1 MENYIIN
8 PTDLSDEILLQIL
21 RYVPSTDLILNVKNT
36 CRKFATLCLD
46 KSLTTSVVL
55 HKQYQAKD
63 GQVKQVLKEISHEI
77 CALDL
82 SNCYWLNSSTV
93 DIVSSCRKLVKLDI
107 AGCSITSLR
116 LSKILTNL
124 YFLRSLAVDINTGFD
139 SGQLSSE
146 CRTTLG
152 HLRELKQTL
161 FVPSYGVV
169 PCCTSLE
176 KLLLYFEILDRTREG
191 MVMSGQLMVGESNVP
206 HYQNLTLF
214 YARLAPG
221 YINEEIVRLYLAVLS
236 DRTPE
241 NLRSFLISVP
251 GSLTESRATKN
262 LFESMAKNVT
272 LDAFQLPK
280 SWLNGSSL
288 LQHMKFSCPS
298 YLNFSRCMISGE
310 KLAESLLNGGRH
322 CKSLSSLNLRGCTL
336 CFISNLPFKKP
347 EDDIDCSIF
356 SRLISACPNI
366 VHLNL
371 SSAHHHSSDTS
382 GTHLCDI
389 LLQLKKLRSLSLPVC
404 AIADSSRNGRN
415 LSSSGQCTP
424 STSIGFSK
432 KVRVGAPTF
441 SKVPEEH
448 VTLKLQ
454 SAFWKL
460 LKGIPSLE
468 FFELIGSNFYSVMPR
483 NDPAI
488 RNTYPPC
495 KRSHAVSDSDV
506 AAICQLNFLQSLTL
520 AQLPGILSGSCLV
533 AIGRSCQQL
542 HTLSLA
548 NFGMMGKVMFM
559 PSLCEMLSHCKNL
572 KDLRLEQPY
581 FQANEKFF
589 LALSNCSSLQRLC
602 IISRNGNFQ
611 ADAVM
616 PFIHKCQQL
625 IMCHL
630 FTGES
635 LMACKSLQTDI
646 IKRFSLER
654 PALNTVVFPLL
665 HENLAEVIRDVPLV
679 HLDEITLFKSRVAE
693 EPPNLWR

>member
-1 MENYIIN
+1 MSCSSAEA
-8 PTDLSDEILLQIL
+8 
-21 RYVPSTDLILNVKNT
+21 R
-36 CRKFATLCLD
+36 D
-46 KSLTTSVVL
+46 K
-55 HKQYQAKD
+55 H
-63 GQVKQVLKEISHEI
+63 VKQMLRVISREI
-77 CALDL
+77 CELDI
-82 SNCYWLNSSTV
+82 SDCYWLNSSTV
-93 DIVSSCRKLVKLDI
+93 DNVSSCRKLVKLDMT
-107 AGCSITSLR
+107 GCSVTSLR

-124 YFLRSLAVDINTGFD
+124 KFLRSLSIDINEGFD

-176 KLLLYFEILDRTREG
+176 KLLLYFEVLDRTREG
-191 MVMSGQLMVGESNVP
+191 MIMSGQLMVGESNVP
-206 HYQNLTLF
+206 HYQNLRLF

-221 YINEEIVRLYLAVLS
+221 NINEEVVRLYLAVLS

-262 LFESMAKNVT
+262 LFESMAKNVMFE
-272 LDAFQLPK
+272 AFQLPK

-298 YLNFSRCMISGE
+298 YLSFSRCMVSGE
-310 KLAESLLNGGRH
+310 LLIQTLLNGEKD
-322 CKSLSSLNLRGCTL
+322 CKSLVSLNLRGCTL
-336 CFISNLPFKKP
+336 CLIANVPFKKP
-347 EDDIDCSIF
+347 DDDIDCSLLD
-356 SRLISACPNI
+356 RLISACPNL

-382 GTHLCDI
+382 GTHLCNI
-389 LLQLKKLRSLSLPVC
+389 LSHLEKLLSLSLPVC
-404 AIADSSRNGRN
+404 AIADGSKIGKTQSTLPSS
-415 LSSSGQCTP
+415 P
-424 STSIGFSK
+424 STSAITLSK
-432 KVRVGAPTF
+432 KVRIGAQTF
-441 SKVPEEH
+441 QVSEEQCM
-448 VTLKLQ
+448 LKLQ

-460 LKGIPSLE
+460 LKATSALE
-468 FFELIGSNFYSVMPR
+468 CLELIGSNFYSVMPR

-495 KRSHAVSDSDV
+495 KRSHSVSDGDV
-506 AAICQLNFLQSLTL
+506 AAISQLNFLQSLTL
-520 AQLPGILSGSCLV
+520 AQLPGILTGSCLV
-533 AIGRSCQQL
+533 NIGRSCQQL
-542 HTLSLA
+542 RTLSLA
-548 NFGMMGKVMFM
+548 NCGMMGKVMFM
-559 PSLCEMLSHCKNL
+559 SSLCEMLTHCKHL

-581 FQANEKFF
+581 FPANDKFF
-589 LALSNCSSLQRLC
+589 LALSRCSSLQRLC

-611 ADAVM
+611 ADAVIS
-616 PFIHKCQQL
+616 FIDKCQEL
-625 IMCHL
+625 VMCHL
-630 FTGES
+630 FTGET
-635 LMACKSLQTDI
+635 LAACKSLQNDI

-654 PALNTVVFPLL
+654 PALNIVIFPLL
-665 HENLAEVIRDVPLV
+665 HENLAEVIRDVPLM

>member
-1 MENYIIN
+1 MG
-8 PTDLSDEILLQIL
+8 SDGRRATGREYCDTAGVDCDKSGSGGS
-21 RYVPSTDLILNVKNT
+21 RRDRDGGSGRATGSGG
-36 CRKFATLCLD
+36 RRATL
-46 KSLTTSVVL
+46 SVE
-55 HKQYQAKD
+55 QGARD
-63 GQVKQVLKEISHEI
+63 EQVKQMLRVISREV
-77 CALDL
+77 CELDI
-82 SNCYWLNSSTV
+82 SDCYWLNSPTV
-93 DIVSSCRKLVKLDI
+93 EILSSCRKLVKLNM
-107 AGCSITSLR
+107 AGCSVTSLR
-116 LSKILTNL
+116 LSRILTNL
-124 YFLRSLAVDINTGFD
+124 HFLRSLSIDINAGFD

-176 KLLLYFEILDRTREG
+176 KLLLYFEVLDRTREG

-206 HYQNLTLF
+206 HYQNLRLF

-221 YINEEIVRLYLAVLS
+221 YINEEVVRLYLAVLS

-262 LFESMAKNVT
+262 LFEFMVKNVT
-272 LDAFQLPK
+272 LEAFQLPK

-298 YLNFSRCMISGE
+298 YLSFSRCMISGE
-310 KLAESLLNGGRH
+310 QLTQALLNGGKD
-322 CKSLSSLNLRGCTL
+322 CKSLVGLNLRGCTL
-336 CFISNLPFKKP
+336 CLISNIPFKKP
-347 EDDIDCSIF
+347 EDDIDCSVLD
-356 SRLISACPNI
+356 RLISACLNL

-382 GTHLCDI
+382 GIHLCNV
-389 LLQLKKLRSLSLPVC
+389 LSQLKKLRSLSLPVC
-404 AIADSSRNGRN
+404 AIADNKRTGKN
-415 LSSSGQCTP
+415 LHQPTGQSAP
-424 STSIGFSK
+424 STSASTFSK
-432 KVRVGAPTF
+432 KVRIGAQTF
-441 SKVPEEH
+441 PKAPEEQES
-448 VTLKLQ
+448 LQLQ

-460 LKGIPSLE
+460 LKGIPALE
-468 FFELIGSNFYSVMPR
+468 YLELIGSNFYSVMPR

-495 KRSHAVSDSDV
+495 KRSHAVSDADV
-506 AAICQLNFLQSLTL
+506 AAIGQLYFLQSLTL
-520 AQLPGILSGSCLV
+520 AQLPGIHTGSCLV
-533 AIGRSCQQL
+533 SIGRSCQQL
-542 HTLSLA
+542 QTLSLA

-559 PSLCEMLSHCKNL
+559 SSLCEMLTHCKYL

-581 FQANEKFF
+581 FPANDKFF
-589 LALSNCSSLQRLC
+589 TALSHCSSLQRLC

-616 PFIHKCQQL
+616 SFIHKCQEL

-630 FTGES
+630 FTGET
-635 LMACKSLQTDI
+635 LMACKSLQNDI

-654 PALNTVVFPLL
+654 PALNAIIFPLL
-665 HENLAEVIRDVPLV
+665 HENLAEVIRDVPLM

-693 EPPNLWR
+693 EPPNLWH